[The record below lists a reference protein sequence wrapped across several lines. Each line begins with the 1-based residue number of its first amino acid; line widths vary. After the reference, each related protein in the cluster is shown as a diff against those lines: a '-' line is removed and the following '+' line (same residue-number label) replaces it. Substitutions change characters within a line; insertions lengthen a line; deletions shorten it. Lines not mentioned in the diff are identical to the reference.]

1 MHIITVFYLTDLAA
15 PISRYVYL
23 SGTGIIND
31 CIIMEKNEG
40 YFLTLQ
46 IHMFGCHI
54 NGKMGRGKYNVF
66 STPCL
71 KQYIDRKKQQKSTI
85 SLMKS
90 NLPTTDYDEK

>member
-46 IHMFGCHI
+46 RCMGVI
-54 NGKMGRGKYNVF
+54 NWKNGADGGGYNIF
-66 STPCL
+66 SPM
-71 KQYIDRKKQQKSTI
+71 YIS
-85 SLMKS
+85 
-90 NLPTTDYDEK
+90 